1 MGPRLFR
8 VPENHLPAVF
18 PVILAN
24 ILPVFAIIGLGYFL
38 RRRGLIDAAFLRTGD
53 RLVYEAFFPI
63 LLFWKIGGTPT
74 DGAVPWHLWGVVAG
88 VLVLMWL
95 LSLLAIGLRA
105 VPEGQEATFSQAAYR
120 FNTYVAIAVVFN
132 AQGDRG
138 VAVLGEMLGMAI
150 PLANVLA
157 VVTFIWYQRG
167 SLDQAARVRMTLRAL
182 VRNPLIVACALGMV
196 WVRLL
201 PPWPLALDNALR
213 LASSLTLPFALM
225 SIGGSLG
232 TAALRDRLGATL
244 GAAGLKVIL
253 MPLAGWWGLR
263 LAGITGP
270 DFLTAMLFFAMPAST
285 AMYVLARQMDGDP
298 ELSSSI
304 IVLTT
309 LVSFFTLSAVLVAFG
324 GG

>member
-1 MGPRLFR
+1 MWAPDFFDPVVLF
-8 VPENHLPAVF
+8 L
-18 PVILAN
+18 ILAN

-74 DGAVPWHLWGVVAG
+74 GGAVPWALWAVVAG
-88 VLVLMWL
+88 IVVLMWF
-95 LSLLAIGLRA
+95 LSLVLIGLRA
-105 VPEGQEATFSQAAYR
+105 IPAGQEATFSQAAYR

-138 VAVLGEMLGMAI
+138 VAVLGEMLGIAI

-167 SLDQAARVRMTLRAL
+167 ILDQAARARMTLKAL

-201 PPWPLALDNALR
+201 PPWPLAVDNALR
-213 LASSLTLPFALM
+213 LGASLTLPFALM
-225 SIGGSLG
+225 SIGGGLRL
-232 TAALRDRLGATL
+232 AAVRDRLGAAAAATL
-244 GAAGLKVIL
+244 LKVVA

-263 LAGITGP
+263 LAGVTGP

-309 LVSFFTLSAVLVAFG
+309 LASFFTLSGVLVFFVG
-324 GG
+324 